1 MKYFTLNVFR
11 GSKKNLATYIG
22 AVLIIAL
29 GIFIC
34 VSMLETVLNLSVQV
48 NQYYKDKKLGDVFVN
63 VTAMPKS
70 KLEKL
75 KKIEGISEVS
85 GVLSEEV
92 RLLTDET
99 DSIVS
104 VHLIGYEDTPLNKAG
119 FSKNNSFN
127 SQTIYIG
134 KKMSTVRHF
143 KEGQKLSLII
153 NDEIYDFNYSGSIY
167 MPNYIY
173 SMPPSGALSSDGKD
187 YDLAFIENSRLE
199 NLLGK
204 KGIVNDEKN
213 NISMQ

>member
-34 VSMLETVLNLSVQV
+34 VSMLETVLNLSVQI
-48 NQYYKDKKLGDVFVN
+48 NQYYKDKKLGDVFVT
-63 VTAMPKS
+63 VSAMPKS

-119 FSKNNSFN
+119 FSKNNSF
-127 SQTIYIG
+127 I
-134 KKMSTVRHF
+134 
-143 KEGQKLSLII
+143 
-153 NDEIYDFNYSGSIY
+153 
-167 MPNYIY
+167 
-173 SMPPSGALSSDGKD
+173 
-187 YDLAFIENSRLE
+187 
-199 NLLGK
+199 
-204 KGIVNDEKN
+204 
-213 NISMQ
+213 